1 MTRPLLVSLGASI
14 AMCGAGI
21 AAPEEVS
28 PLFET
33 SSTAGQI
40 SESPPPRA
48 RLVSPAMAV
57 QLSAAVPRFEPT
69 VTTTPVVKPEP
80 VAFTSSV
87 PKIDQI
93 TPAILDTPPTDLR
106 KGEKSRGGIV
116 KMPSVIVR
124 DAKPLVVKPRE
135 LLTPQ
140 GRLDLAL
147 KKHPGVQL
155 GSFWIFRND
164 GWALAMLEEEE
175 RLDQR
180 KEMNYLISMAPDV
193 DYRPS
198 RAPVKPQIEQAFT
211 RYLELK

>member
-1 MTRPLLVSLGASI
+1 
-14 AMCGAGI
+14 
-21 AAPEEVS
+21 
-28 PLFET
+28 
-33 SSTAGQI
+33 
-40 SESPPPRA
+40 
-48 RLVSPAMAV
+48 MAV
-57 QLSAAVPRFEPT
+57 QLSAAVPKFDPT
-69 VTTTPVVKPEP
+69 VTTIPVVKPEP
-80 VAFTSSV
+80 VAFTATV
-87 PKIDQI
+87 PKMDEI
-93 TPAILDTPPTDLR
+93 TPAMLEPPSADRR
-106 KGEKSRGGIV
+106 KNDKNRGGIV

-135 LLTPQ
+135 LLTSQ
-140 GRLDLAL
+140 GRLDLAI

-164 GWALAMLEEEE
+164 GWALAMLEEED

-211 RYLELK
+211 RYMELK